1 MISNREEE
9 RLREELDPAGGGGDP
24 VGGAVVQQEGVGR
37 QVARIAEIRYCI
49 YVYLTIIIVHVHARA
64 KSKCHFLFVM
74 MYLDN
79 FHLLVC

>member
-37 QVARIAEIRYCI
+37 QVARIAVKGRICMI
-49 YVYLTIIIVHVHARA
+49 KLPLLFKGKCYLP
-64 KSKCHFLFVM
+64 
-74 MYLDN
+74 
-79 FHLLVC
+79 

>member
-49 YVYLTIIIVHVHARA
+49 YI
-64 KSKCHFLFVM
+64 
-74 MYLDN
+74 
-79 FHLLVC
+79 